1 MNVRVRLVLS
11 SGLMLFIELALI
23 RWLSANVVHLGYFSN
38 FVLLGSFLGV
48 GLGFLRWNPN
58 RGKPYYFPI
67 ALAVLV
73 AFVGIFPVEVDR
85 GGSDVIFFTALT
97 TSGPPSWLVL
107 PVIFCAVA
115 VILAG
120 PGELVAACFHQLPRL
135 EAYRWDLVGSLLG
148 ISAFTVLSFLRAPS
162 IAWGAVV
169 AVLTLVLLGPKTP
182 VLVRGASVA
191 VIAVLL
197 FECLAPGVSWSPYY
211 KVRTK
216 SEGDFTR
223 VDVNGVPHQGVMPV
237 AERVEIDPHYLI
249 PYERIGDNSLGNVLI
264 IGAGTGTDVALAL
277 TKGAQHIDAVEID
290 PRIYEIG
297 KERNPDHPYDDPRV
311 DVQINDGR
319 AFLERTNTSYD
330 LIIFALPDSM
340 TLVAGNSQL
349 RLESYLFTKEALETA
364 RDHLAPGG
372 AFAMYNYYREDWLI
386 GRLANTAAAAFG
398 HDPCIDLLS
407 TVRAVIVSGLAPG
420 DQTCGTGTG
429 SVTRAEVEGPGPVTD
444 SHPFLYLKGAGIPP
458 IYLWALG
465 MILVVSLVAVRIV
478 AGPLRRMR
486 PYADLFFLGAAF
498 LLLETKSVTGFALLF
513 GTTWVVNAIVFM
525 GVLLAVLAAV
535 EVTRRFRTPSLPV
548 MYALLAAS
556 LALCWVVPNHW
567 LLSLDL
573 PVRLVVAPALAF
585 LPIFF
590 ANVVFSKR
598 FADTADGATAF
609 GANLLGAML
618 GGCLEYTA
626 LVIGYPALLV
636 VAGLLYLAAFALLP
650 RGARVTVAFG

>member
-1 MNVRVRLVLS
+1 MNVRARLVLS
-11 SGLMLFIELALI
+11 SGLMLFLELALI

-48 GLGFLRWNPN
+48 GLGFLRWNPD

-67 ALAVLV
+67 ALALLV
-73 AFVGIFPVEVDR
+73 TFIGIFPVTVDR
-85 GGSDVIFFTALT
+85 GSSDVIFFTALT
-97 TSGPPSWLVL
+97 TSGPPPWLVL

-120 PGELVAACFHQLPRL
+120 PGELVAACFHKLPRL

-148 ISAFTVLSFLRAPS
+148 IASFTVLSFLRAPS
-162 IAWGAVV
+162 IAWGVVV
-169 AVLTLVLLGPKTP
+169 AVLTLVLLGPKAP
-182 VLVRGASVA
+182 VLVRAASGA
-191 VIAVLL
+191 VIVVLV

-211 KVRTK
+211 KVRTRTD
-216 SEGDFTR
+216 GDFTR

-237 AERVEIDPHYLI
+237 SQRVEIDPHYLL
-249 PYERIGDNSLGNVLI
+249 PYERVGDNPLGDVLI
-264 IGAGTGTDVALAL
+264 IGAGTGTDVSLALA
-277 TKGAQHIDAVEID
+277 KGAQHIDAVEID

-297 KERNPDHPYDDPRV
+297 TEKNPDHPYDDPRV
-311 DVQINDGR
+311 DVHINDGR
-319 AFLERTNTSYD
+319 AFLERTDSAYD

-340 TLVAGNSQL
+340 TLVSGNSQL
-349 RLESYLFTKEALETA
+349 RLESYLFTKEALESA
-364 RDHLAPGG
+364 RDHLKPGG

-386 GRLANTAAAAFG
+386 GRLANTAAAAFR

-407 TVRAVIVSGLAPG
+407 TVRAVIVSGLTPA
-420 DQTCGTGTG
+420 DQTCGTEEGAV
-429 SVTRAEVEGPGPVTD
+429 SRAELSGPGPVTD
-444 SHPFLYLKGAGIPP
+444 SHPFLYLKGAGIPT

-465 MILVVSLVAVRIV
+465 MILVVSLAAVRVV
-478 AGPLRRMR
+478 AGPLGRMR

-548 MYALLAAS
+548 MYALLALS
-556 LALCWVVPNHW
+556 LMLSYVVPNHW
-567 LLSLDL
+567 LLELDL

-598 FADTADGATAF
+598 FADTTDGTTAF
-609 GANLLGAML
+609 GANLLGAMA

-626 LVIGYPALLV
+626 LIIGYPALLV

-650 RGARVTVAFG
+650 RGARVTTAVG